1 MGSWDNHP
9 NCKEE
14 GRFTRWFMTHGTAE
28 NRRTTAAW
36 DERGSAAVA
45 GARRKNLA
53 PRPGKE
59 MGGGRVTRSSNRP
72 TADERR
78 AERESRQAE
87 RNGRTNANT
96 VKKLAEGIAK
106 QQKIL
111 DDPRATAGQ
120 KRSAKAA
127 IERGQ
132 RTAKRV
138 ARKTPDAYLESAGVD
153 ESSWKRR

>member
-1 MGSWDNHP
+1 MGSWDNHR

-14 GRFTRWFMTHGTAE
+14 GAVTRWISNNFGAD
-28 NRRTTAAW
+28 NRRRRDAW
-36 DERGSAAVA
+36 DLRGMDAVA

-59 MGGGRVTRSSNRP
+59 MGGGSSPSRSGRP
-72 TADERR
+72 TAAERR
-78 AERESRQAE
+78 AERESKAAE
-87 RNGRTNANT
+87 RNGRANANT

-106 QQKIL
+106 QQAIL
-111 DDPRATAGQ
+111 NNPKATAGQ

-138 ARKTPDAYLESAGVD
+138 ARNTPTEYLSSAGVD

>member
-1 MGSWDNHP
+1 MGTWDNHP

-36 DERGSAAVA
+36 DERGMAAVA
-45 GARRKNLA
+45 GSRRKNLA

-78 AERESRQAE
+78 AEREARAAE
-87 RNGRTNANT
+87 RNGRANAKT
-96 VKKLAEGIAK
+96 VKKLAEGIAE
-106 QQKIL
+106 QRKIL
-111 DDPRATAGQ
+111 EDPNASKSA
-120 KRSAKAA
+120 KRSAAAA
-127 IERGQ
+127 IGRGR
-132 RTAKRV
+132 RTAQRV